1 MTRNTVAAPGRPVS
15 WYVEEQV
22 QQGHWREEVIAPE
35 IAGTTRPLT
44 VFRAPLNKTTDRVRP
59 ALREP
64 LPTQTADNG
73 LALVSPFLLS
83 LNHPNTRITLVGT
96 QAFPTQ
102 TAYDDTALVAAPQG
116 SPVGENEGCSIAE
129 AAEQQAFVPQPGH
142 ADTAVVL
149 PFIAELHGTSTAR
162 GITDALATVCA
173 GGLHHGLVMPPPF
186 LLDHLGEYR
195 PRSLAAPLSTVVG
208 AGNHQSLVMPPAW
221 LMTYYNHGRLAPVEE
236 AAPTVTTLERHA
248 LVTANQE
255 YPAGAIRVEDCG
267 FRMLEWEEIRAA
279 MAFPGDYR
287 ITGNRRE
294 KVRQLGNAV
303 TPPVMELLMRRCLAS
318 LNP

>member
-73 LALVSPFLLS
+73 LALVSRFLLS

-173 GGLHHGLVMPPPF
+173 GGLHHGLVMPPP
-186 LLDHLGEYR
+186 
-195 PRSLAAPLSTVVG
+195 
-208 AGNHQSLVMPPAW
+208 W